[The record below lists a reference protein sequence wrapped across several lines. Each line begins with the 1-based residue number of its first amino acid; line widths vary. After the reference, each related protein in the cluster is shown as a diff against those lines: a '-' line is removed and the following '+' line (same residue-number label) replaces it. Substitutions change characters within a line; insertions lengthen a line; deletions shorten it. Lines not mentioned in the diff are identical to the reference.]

1 MAKSPRERSSSS
13 SKMTLVRV
21 LVLGHGPFASR
32 LTPSQSTLH
41 VSLFT
46 LCLCRLFVL
55 VFYFINIYFRVLVD
69 DVNEV
74 VVRVERRKGN
84 DVLADDL
91 KEWDRLIKQVS
102 LGGNSIFTCSLLFKN
117 RNVKT
122 FFQVELIQKLIFYCD
137 YVGVQGRAVQGTQDK
152 FAFKIDDP
160 KKTLEMKMSFQ
171 ETTSGKKVAHLKNIL
186 VVDLL
191 FKNGTTRSFQHEFKV
206 L

>member
-1 MAKSPRERSSSS
+1 
-13 SKMTLVRV
+13 
-21 LVLGHGPFASR
+21 
-32 LTPSQSTLH
+32 
-41 VSLFT
+41 
-46 LCLCRLFVL
+46 LFVL

-137 YVGVQGRAVQGTQDK
+137 YVGVQGRAVQGTQDEYS
-152 FAFKIDDP
+152 FKSLDLKNGI
-160 KKTLEMKMSFQ
+160 LEMRMWFQ
-171 ETTSGKKVAHLKNIL
+171 EMTSGKRVCQFKNNLI
-186 VVDLL
+186 VDLM